1 MYSVSVCVGDC
12 GRTLVEACSA
22 WRPFCFPPVL
32 CVCVFWGA
40 LGLEVG
46 YSVVCAMEVPGQ
58 RGLAASPRVGLE
70 PPIPF
75 PGAKGAPESPL
86 GGSQAHLGD
95 AALAVVLVGT

>member
-1 MYSVSVCVGDC
+1 MYLCVWETVEGPLSRHARLGALSVSLLFCVCD
-12 GRTLVEACSA
+12 
-22 WRPFCFPPVL
+22 
-32 CVCVFWGA
+32 VCVFWGA

-75 PGAKGAPESPL
+75 PGVKGAPE
-86 GGSQAHLGD
+86 
-95 AALAVVLVGT
+95 